1 VRVLLDA
8 NALMTPLEHGVDLFS
23 EVQTLVGAFDAIVPT
38 EVRAELSG
46 IARQR
51 GRRGAAARFGLAL
64 AGRCIEESLG
74 SAEDGTVDERIA
86 RYARTHDCLV
96 ATSDRELRR
105 SLLDDGVPV
114 IALRGPRRI
123 TLERR

>member
-1 VRVLLDA
+1 MLFDA

-23 EVQTLVGAFDAIVPT
+23 EVQALIGAFDPMVPT

-46 IARQR
+46 LARQR

-64 AGRCIEESLG
+64 ARRCAEESLG
-74 SAEDGTVDERIA
+74 PAEDGTVDGRIA
-86 RYARTHDCLV
+86 RYARSHDCMV
-96 ATSDRELRR
+96 VTSDRELRR
-105 SLLDDGVPV
+105 ALLDDGVPV
-114 IALRGPRRI
+114 LALRGPRRI